1 VVGGGV
7 KSDVDVIA
15 LAKRGKVAE
24 HRLETTNRAHTCEIE
39 MIVAQEKQTSD
50 VHGFG
55 IGVAH
60 EEVGIVGLELDEGTL
75 GQRDQA
81 HIHIVSLD
89 DEEEEVM
96 VCQPAAFAF
105 GGSEGK

>member
-1 VVGGGV
+1 
-7 KSDVDVIA
+7 
-15 LAKRGKVAE
+15 
-24 HRLETTNRAHTCEIE
+24 
-39 MIVAQEKQTSD
+39 MAQEKRTSD

-89 DEEEEVM
+89 EKEEEEEEDM
-96 VCQPAAFAF
+96 VCQPIAFAF
-105 GGSEGK
+105 GGGVVRGSE

>member
-1 VVGGGV
+1 
-7 KSDVDVIA
+7 
-15 LAKRGKVAE
+15 
-24 HRLETTNRAHTCEIE
+24 
-39 MIVAQEKQTSD
+39 MAQEKRTSD

-81 HIHIVSLD
+81 HIHIVSL
-89 DEEEEVM
+89 
-96 VCQPAAFAF
+96 CQTKKKKKEKKKTWSVRQTAYCFCVWWW
-105 GGSEGK
+105 GGEGK